1 MEYSDNHTKV
11 QISAP
16 TYWGF
21 NIDFPNNKIIR
32 MSEKDIIE
40 EMKVFMKTFF
50 KIHNLEELKQGVDNL
65 NLHIHGKITIG
76 ETIYLCDHE

>member
-1 MEYSDNHTKV
+1 MEDYTKV

-16 TYWGF
+16 NYWGF
-21 NIDFPNNKIIR
+21 NIDFPNNKIIT

-50 KIHNLEELKQGVDNL
+50 KIHNLEELKEGVDKL
-65 NLHIHGKITIG
+65 NLHIHQTITIG
-76 ETIYLCDHE
+76 ETIYLCNHK

>member
-1 MEYSDNHTKV
+1 
-11 QISAP
+11 
-16 TYWGF
+16 
-21 NIDFPNNKIIR
+21 

>member
-1 MEYSDNHTKV
+1 MEYSDNYTKV

-21 NIDFPNNKIIR
+21 NIDFPNNKIIT

-40 EMKVFMKTFF
+40 ETKVLMKKFF
-50 KIHNLEELKQGVDNL
+50 KIHNLEELKEGVDKL
-65 NLHIHGKITIG
+65 NLHIHQTIIIG
-76 ETIYLCDHE
+76 ETIYLCDHK

>member
-21 NIDFPNNKIIR
+21 NIDFPNNKIIT

-40 EMKVFMKTFF
+40 AFSVFK
-50 KIHNLEELKQGVDNL
+50 KDKKEEEK
-65 NLHIHGKITIG
+65 K
-76 ETIYLCDHE
+76 